1 MDSISINEL
10 IIKIETIIA
19 RLDIDKRKL
28 FEERLNKINKNYVE
42 KINNEK
48 IGKERASEEKIPYLT
63 LNPIHILYSKY
74 YDELNA
80 LLEEL
85 TIEESIQNILIKLKA
100 LKYEFFYFRIDD
112 LDENIAILNLIRRQY
127 NDLISQLDS
136 SLQSKINK
144 LIAEVLYHFIYI
156 EICTFDRD
164 SIIDTLSER
173 ERLYL
178 EKLMQDKIS
187 DLDDSSLNELVATL
201 HLSGKNVISK
211 EIILKIKETE
221 DRKNEVRKKI
231 SELKSAKEEI
241 MKQKFEGTPKAP
253 SRNSLTSSRLQGS
266 KYYRNDYD
274 KIIYDK
280 ILKENIIYK
289 NPKK

>member
-19 RLDIDKRKL
+19 RLDINKRKL

-42 KINNEK
+42 KINSEK

-63 LNPIHILYSKY
+63 LNPIHILYSEY
-74 YDELNA
+74 YDELNG

-100 LKYEFFYFRIDD
+100 LKYKFFYLRIDD
-112 LDENIAILNLIRRQY
+112 LDENIAILDLIRRQY

-187 DLDDSSLNELVATL
+187 DLDDSSLNELVATM

-211 EIILKIKETE
+211 EVILKIKETE

-241 MKQKFEGTPKAP
+241 MKQKFEGIPQAP